1 VAADD
6 TMPAWLTLPR
16 RVYLDTSTLQKLYDF
31 GGVVFEDELFVPA
44 GRAARERGLVDELA
58 ALHNI
63 FSVNERAQFEF
74 AVTGASLREVV
85 ARDQPGYTQWV
96 LDVLDTWLIQ
106 SGGEEPQDATTFGDR
121 RFGDISIKIAAY
133 CRMRSTWAATPS

>member
-74 AVTGASLREVV
+74 AVTGASFPGIS
-85 ARDQPGYTQWV
+85 RDTRSGFSTSSTPG
-96 LDVLDTWLIQ
+96 
-106 SGGEEPQDATTFGDR
+106 
-121 RFGDISIKIAAY
+121 
-133 CRMRSTWAATPS
+133 